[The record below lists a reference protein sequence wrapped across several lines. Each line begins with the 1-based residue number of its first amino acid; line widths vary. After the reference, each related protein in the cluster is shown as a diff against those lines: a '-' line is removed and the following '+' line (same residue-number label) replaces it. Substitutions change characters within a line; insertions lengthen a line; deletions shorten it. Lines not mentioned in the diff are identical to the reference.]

1 MKMYTPDG
9 AEAFVVPSQVAT
21 LLEAGWT
28 LDKSMGGRFEKVPAQ
43 EGQEPAQE
51 ELTEDESAQDEEDAH
66 LVKKRRIVKPKE

>member
-21 LLEAGWT
+21 LLKAGWT
-28 LDKSMGGRFEKVPAQ
+28 LDKSMGGRLEKAPAQ

-51 ELTEDESAQDEEDAH
+51 GLTEDESAQD
-66 LVKKRRIVKPKE
+66 VKKRRIVKPKE